1 MDVTLF
7 EVHVDNLPF
16 STGRSKKSKSKS
28 DSDSGKQKKQSE
40 KSGGMKSRLPKLLAV
55 LAVVAVVGVAVK
67 KLRGGGD
74 DEDEELQTEE
84 VEPGVERIEA

>member
-16 STGRSKKSKSKS
+16 STGSGKQSTSKS
-28 DSDSGKQKKQSE
+28 DSQQQEQSSDSS
-40 KSGGMKSRLPKLLAV
+40 SGLKSRLPKLLAV
-55 LAVVAVVGVAVK
+55 LVVVAAVGVAVK
-67 KLRGGGD
+67 KFRGGSD
-74 DEDEELQTEE
+74 DEDTELQTEE